1 MTRRHGSEPHI
12 MTGFFWRWLFAF
24 GLLAATYNPTEF
36 NYVRW
41 VLEYGSMN
49 LSIAVLVGLILVV
62 GYIIYLRATLRSIG
76 PFGMMLVL
84 ALVGAILWVFYDLGL
99 VSLDNPGL
107 NTWLGLLA
115 LSVVL
120 GIGLSWSHVRR
131 ALSGQADMDDVDE

>member
-1 MTRRHGSEPHI
+1 
-12 MTGFFWRWLFAF
+12 
-24 GLLAATYNPTEF
+24 
-36 NYVRW
+36 
-41 VLEYGSMN
+41 MN

-84 ALVGAILWVFYDLGL
+84 ALVGAILWVLYDLGF
-99 VSLDNPGL
+99 VSLDNPGV

-120 GIGLSWSHVRR
+120 GIGMSWSHVRR